1 MSSYKCKVKQYGV
14 ILQEFVVKYISLRIL
29 GGLLHIV

>member
-14 ILQEFVVKYISLRIL
+14 ILQEFVVKYISHFCVL
-29 GGLLHIV
+29 